1 MRVYFI
7 NSSLQGCYNVRCL
20 FPLQANGWDGDRTS
34 INPGEKTPENKR
46 IAAEASEVV
55 VFHRPEDQRRLELA
69 RHLKKQGK
77 KIVFDNDDTY
87 KDHTVVKLNKFI
99 NEERTKRG
107 MAKINQYVDQF
118 IIEAD
123 LVTCSTEFLAKEYR
137 RLNPNVV
144 VLPNCVDP
152 FLYDDPLRN
161 ETDKIRIGVTGSI
174 AVSSDLDVLAPII
187 RHYENDPRVQ
197 IVFFSLPAN
206 RYDKL
211 VGETYTDEYAFL
223 DSVNVEWHPY
233 VDAHQYYDKLN
244 SLRLD
249 FMIIPR
255 ADNYFNRC
263 KSNLKFLEASMFE
276 IPCIAQGFTSGDSPY
291 QQNPNDAE
299 HMRIVTDNA
308 QWIPTIEEFISN
320 KELRLDMGK
329 KAHDYVLKNYNIED
343 KASLWELA
351 YASIL

>member
-7 NSSLQGCYNVRCL
+7 NSGLQGCYNVRCL

-34 INPGEKTPENKR
+34 IAPFTKTPENKQR
-46 IAAEASEVV
+46 AALASDVV
-55 VFHRPEDQRRLELA
+55 VFHRPEDHVRLELA
-69 RHLKKQGK
+69 RKLREAGK

-87 KDHTVVKLNKFI
+87 KDSSVVKLNKFI

-107 MAKINQYVDQF
+107 MSAINKYVDQF
-118 IIEAD
+118 VIEAD

-137 RLNPNVV
+137 RLNANVK

-152 FLYDDPLRN
+152 FLYDEPLRN
-161 ETDKIRIGVTGSI
+161 DGEKIRIGVTGSI

-187 RHYENDPRVQ
+187 KHYENDPRVT

-211 VGETYTDEYAFL
+211 VQETYTDEYGFL

-233 VDAHQYYDKLN
+233 VDADKYYDKLN
-244 SLRLD
+244 SLKLD

-263 KSNLKFLEASMFE
+263 KSNLKFLESSMFE
-276 IPCIAQGFTSGDSPY
+276 IPCIAQGFTTGDSPY
-291 QQNPNDAE
+291 QQNPEDAK
-299 HMRIVTDNA
+299 HMRIVTDNKD
-308 QWIPTIEEFISN
+308 WIPTIEEFISN
-320 KELRLDMGK
+320 KELRLSMGK
-329 KAHDYVLKNYNIED
+329 KAHEYVLENYDIEK
-343 KASLWELA
+343 KAHLWAEA
-351 YASIL
+351 YENL